1 MDLQAIK
8 PNPSRHSAKE
18 YTASLVPEGWCCI
31 TVPATHN
38 PSSQP
43 SDGVPVPMSLN
54 VSQVEKATK
63 TKGTEKML
71 TSFLFIVT
79 RFGGNI
85 PFSINISTLT
95 LIKPYNE
102 AGNN

>member
-1 MDLQAIK
+1 
-8 PNPSRHSAKE
+8 
-18 YTASLVPEGWCCI
+18 
-31 TVPATHN
+31 
-38 PSSQP
+38 
-43 SDGVPVPMSLN
+43 MSLN

-63 TKGTEKML
+63 TKGAEKML
-71 TSFLFIVT
+71 TSFLFIVI

>member
-1 MDLQAIK
+1 
-8 PNPSRHSAKE
+8 
-18 YTASLVPEGWCCI
+18 
-31 TVPATHN
+31 
-38 PSSQP
+38 
-43 SDGVPVPMSLN
+43 MSLN

-63 TKGTEKML
+63 TKGAEKML
-71 TSFLFIVT
+71 TSFLFTVI

-85 PFSINISTLT
+85 PFSINILTLT